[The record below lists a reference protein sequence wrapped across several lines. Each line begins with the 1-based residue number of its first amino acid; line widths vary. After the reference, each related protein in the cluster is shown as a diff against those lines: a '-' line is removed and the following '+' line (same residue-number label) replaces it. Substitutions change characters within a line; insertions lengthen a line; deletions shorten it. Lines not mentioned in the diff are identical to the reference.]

1 MSLLIKESKPA
12 TLLKRDF
19 NTRCFPVNIGKFLKT
34 YFEEH
39 LRTPASEETL
49 GSD

>member
-1 MSLLIKESKPA
+1 MRRSRPV

-19 NTRCFPVNIGKFLKT
+19 STVPVNIGKFLKN

-39 LRTPASEETL
+39 LCTPASEETL
-49 GSD
+49 ASD